1 MNYNHGFQTL
11 EIPDLELS
19 MLSDDIKT
27 FVKKTNKKNK
37 RVNGKKIRFAWT
49 RRKRKG

>member
-1 MNYNHGFQTL
+1 
-11 EIPDLELS
+11 

-27 FVKKTNKKNK
+27 FIKKINKKNK
-37 RVNGKKIRFAWT
+37 NLNGKKIRFSWT